1 MSFQSKLKS
10 EKKNFDLEKHLPI
23 CKIHGI
29 FHTSTFHLIKTPF
42 FMRISSFIYNFTGY
56 KALFASVSYLML
68 LTTLQ
73 VDGQI
78 VSFSS
83 SPYYRQR
90 NKVVSK
96 TRFLTAELQ
105 LITLILQPTTTGCI
119 WVLLFL
125 SSDRQEN
132 YLL

>member
-1 MSFQSKLKS
+1 
-10 EKKNFDLEKHLPI
+10 
-23 CKIHGI
+23 
-29 FHTSTFHLIKTPF
+29 
-42 FMRISSFIYNFTGY
+42 MRISSFIYNFTGY

-96 TRFLTAELQ
+96 TRFLTAEL
-105 LITLILQPTTTGCI
+105 
-119 WVLLFL
+119 
-125 SSDRQEN
+125 
-132 YLL
+132 